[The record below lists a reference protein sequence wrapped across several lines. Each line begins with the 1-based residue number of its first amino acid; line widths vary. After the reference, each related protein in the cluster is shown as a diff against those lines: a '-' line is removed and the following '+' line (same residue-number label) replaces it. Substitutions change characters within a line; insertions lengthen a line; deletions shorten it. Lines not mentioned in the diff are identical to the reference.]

1 MLWYNRQ
8 KENEMD
14 KSNVRELA
22 QNKIIIL
29 YIVKRLGGLFTEE
42 ELIAFILKFDIY
54 NYFYFKEYL
63 NELIDS
69 KLVAY
74 NSENNIIITNDGI
87 ETLEYFSDNIGD
99 NLKENLNEYI
109 DIFKKQEIY
118 NNVITANYYEENEK
132 YYCNLSIKE
141 QEKDI
146 FFLKIEAPDRE
157 YAKNICE
164 KFKNNPQILYKNIIS
179 VLSK

>member
-1 MLWYNRQ
+1 
-8 KENEMD
+8 MD

-29 YIVKRLGGLFTEE
+29 YIIKNLKGLCDEE
-42 ELIAFILKFDIY
+42 KLIAFILKFDIY

-69 KLVAY
+69 NLVNY
-74 NSENNIIITNDGI
+74 SSENKIMITSDGL
-87 ETLEYFSDNIGD
+87 EALEYFSDNIGED
-99 NLKENLNEYI
+99 LKENLNDYI
-109 DIFKKQEIY
+109 DTFKKQEIY
-118 NNVITANYYEENEK
+118 NNIISADYNIENEK

-141 QEKDI
+141 QENDI
-146 FFLKIEAPDRE
+146 FFLRIEAPDEE